1 MISKMNTNLYHQFI
15 EYALLEDM
23 PYDDI
28 TTSNLITENS
38 TDIAYIICKENCIL
52 CGIDLVKEI
61 FSRLDKTI
69 EFEKLFKDGDKVQ
82 KDDKICKIYG
92 NTRAILKGE
101 RISLNLISYLTGI
114 ATQTSAYVD
123 IISEYG
129 VKLLDTRKTL
139 PLYRSMVKY
148 AVVTGGGSNHRFNL
162 SDMIMIKDNHIK
174 VIGGISV
181 ALDNIKDLKNKY
193 PFTKIEVEVKNIKE
207 AMTALKYSPDI
218 IMLDNFSVSDCSEAI
233 SYLKGKVEIE
243 ISGGINLSTISE
255 YAKLKPDYIS
265 VGSITHSVKAIDF
278 SLEID

>member
-1 MISKMNTNLYHQFI
+1 MNTNLYNQFI
-15 EYALLEDM
+15 ENALLEDM

-52 CGIDLVKEI
+52 CGIDLVREI
-61 FSRLDKTI
+61 FFRLSNTI
-69 EFEKLFKDGDKVQ
+69 EFEKLFQDSDKIQ
-82 KDDKICKIYG
+82 KDDKVCKIFG
-92 NTRAILKGE
+92 NTRAILQGE
-101 RISLNLISYLTGI
+101 RISLNLLSYLSGI

-123 IISEYG
+123 ITSNYG

-174 VIGGISV
+174 VIGGITE
-181 ALDNIKDLKNKY
+181 ALNNVKDLKDKY
-193 PFTKIEVEVKNIKE
+193 PFAKIEIEVKNIKE

-218 IMLDNFSVSDCSEAI
+218 IMLDNFSVSDCSEVI
-233 SYLKGKVEIE
+233 PYLKGKVEIE
-243 ISGGINLSTISE
+243 ISGGINLLSILE

>member
-92 NTRAILKGE
+92 NTRAILQGE

-123 IISEYG
+123 ITSNYG

-243 ISGGINLSTISE
+243 ISGGINLSNISE

>member
-1 MISKMNTNLYHQFI
+1 MNTNLYNQFI
-15 EYALLEDM
+15 ENALLEDM

-52 CGIDLVKEI
+52 CGIDLVREI
-61 FSRLDKTI
+61 FFRLSNTI
-69 EFEKLFKDGDKVQ
+69 EFEKLFQDSDKIQ
-82 KDDKICKIYG
+82 KDDKVCKIFG
-92 NTRAILKGE
+92 NTRAILQGE
-101 RISLNLISYLTGI
+101 RISLNLLSYLSGI

-123 IISEYG
+123 ITSNYG

-174 VIGGISV
+174 VIGGITE
-181 ALDNIKDLKNKY
+181 ALNNVKDLKVKY
-193 PFTKIEVEVKNIKE
+193 PFAKIEIEVKNIKE

-218 IMLDNFSVSDCSEAI
+218 IMLDNFSVSDCSEVI
-233 SYLKGKVEIE
+233 PYLKGKVEIE
-243 ISGGINLSTISE
+243 ISGGINLLSILE

>member
-92 NTRAILKGE
+92 NTRAILHGE

-129 VKLLDTRKTL
+129 VKLLDTRKIL

-243 ISGGINLSTISE
+243 ISGGINLSNISE

>member
-174 VIGGISV
+174 VIGGISE

-243 ISGGINLSTISE
+243 ISGGINLSNISE

>member
-92 NTRAILKGE
+92 NTRAILQGE

-123 IISEYG
+123 ITSNYG
-129 VKLLDTRKTL
+129 VKLLDTRKIL

-193 PFTKIEVEVKNIKE
+193 PFTKIEIEVKNIKE

-243 ISGGINLSTISE
+243 ISGGINLSNISE

>member
-129 VKLLDTRKTL
+129 VKLLDTRKIL

-148 AVVTGGGSNHRFNL
+148 AVATGGGSNHRFNL